1 VRTFIFIAGA
11 PGAGKSTV
19 AAVLQRRLGT
29 RLSEFGW
36 IPEFRDTDT
45 RVISYEEEESLAFEN
60 LTLVLR
66 ITTAVAAFRVAESQA
81 LNTGGGT

>member
-45 RVISYEEEESLAFEN
+45 RISYEEEESLAFEN